1 MIASFKHSTEK
12 TETQADIENKL
23 VVTKGEKEEEEN
35 SEFGINKYKLV
46 CIRSISNRD
55 ILYSTES
62 YSHYFITTFNEV

>member
-1 MIASFKHSTEK
+1 MWNLKYEIIYE

-46 CIRSISNRD
+46 CIRLISNRD

>member
-35 SEFGINKYKLV
+35 SEFEINKLV
-46 CIRSISNRD
+46 CEKSIRNRD
-55 ILYSTES
+55 ILYSTGS